1 MFSYTF
7 FEEEWVNLKLS
18 KIKEPEIKNTA
29 RGTAREPR
37 RNKGRQRKK
46 GRNLKGNMKN
56 TFVLKNIKNALNKTE
71 SEHENIGKEKKA
83 ENQSK
88 LSESVPQT
96 PQPSSSSWDM
106 RKNTPTQGNESV
118 FRSKQSLHRS
128 VKQAEKYLPNSL
140 LKKYEMLNNLA
151 SKYNLRTKSK
161 NKRGPKKRYLSEDQ
175 EH

>member
-1 MFSYTF
+1 M
-7 FEEEWVNLKLS
+7 N
-18 KIKEPEIKNTA
+18 
-29 RGTAREPR
+29 R
-37 RNKGRQRKK
+37 
-46 GRNLKGNMKN
+46 
-56 TFVLKNIKNALNKTE
+56 TE
-71 SEHENIGKEKKA
+71 SKHDNIGKEKKA